1 MSYSSNPFTVIE
13 ERLERIEQILLSNS
27 PTASLSS
34 LSDNL
39 SRHIYGIS
47 GLARLLNCSK
57 PTAQR
62 IKDSGKIPFTQAGRK
77 IVFDEKAVLSALEKG
92 GVAP

>member
-1 MSYSSNPFTVIE
+1 MSYSQNPFALIE
-13 ERLERIEQILLSNS
+13 ERLERIELLLQSKS
-27 PTASLSS
+27 PTNYSNTNA
-34 LSDNL
+34 NL

-47 GLARLLNCSK
+47 GLAHLLNCSK

-77 IVFDEKAVLSALEKG
+77 IVFDEQAVLTALGKG
-92 GVAP
+92 GVAV